1 MNGATLGEDGSKVTP
16 LGTLVSAV
24 ARGGS
29 AALEFARLF
38 LARGDVDL
46 RAAETLGDGA
56 RRLSSRA
63 REPSAR
69 GGSGV
74 GDEAEAPPSRSLSPG
89 TPTTPLERARL
100 VLADLEG
107 SAPLA
112 ELVRL
117 MELRALADT
126 SAQYK
131 WRDAPKADAG
141 VKTEAAREEPAV
153 EL

>member
-1 MNGATLGEDGSKVTP
+1 M
-16 LGTLVSAV
+16 
-24 ARGGS
+24 
-29 AALEFARLF
+29 
-38 LARGDVDL
+38 
-46 RAAETLGDGA
+46 
-56 RRLSSRA
+56 
-63 REPSAR
+63 
-69 GGSGV
+69 
-74 GDEAEAPPSRSLSPG
+74 
-89 TPTTPLERARL
+89 
-100 VLADLEG
+100 LADLEG

-141 VKTEAAREEPAV
+141 AKPDGARGEPTV

>member
-1 MNGATLGEDGSKVTP
+1 MKLSPP
-16 LGTLVSAV
+16 L
-24 ARGGS
+24 
-29 AALEFARLF
+29 
-38 LARGDVDL
+38 LA
-46 RAAETLGDGA
+46 
-56 RRLSSRA
+56 
-63 REPSAR
+63 
-69 GGSGV
+69 
-74 GDEAEAPPSRSLSPG
+74 LSPG

-107 SAPLA
+107 RAPLA

-141 VKTEAAREEPAV
+141 AKTEAAREEPAV